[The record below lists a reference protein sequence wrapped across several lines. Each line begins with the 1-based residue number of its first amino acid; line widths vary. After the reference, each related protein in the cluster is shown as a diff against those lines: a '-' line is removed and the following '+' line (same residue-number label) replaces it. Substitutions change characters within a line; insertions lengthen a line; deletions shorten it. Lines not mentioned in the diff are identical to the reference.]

1 MLETGKRV
9 LKQRLDERK
18 RQGTWGRRRTRST
31 PAASTYTTPTQT
43 PSRSGSGRT
52 ESYEWEDEKRHSKE
66 QREGYAPHYAQTRPG
81 PSSRRGSTHDSAK
94 QEEDELM
101 DNLEFFDIGGSPK
114 DLMAYMVKSESELCR
129 LYDEERR
136 KSD

>member
-1 MLETGKRV
+1 
-9 LKQRLDERK
+9 
-18 RQGTWGRRRTRST
+18 
-31 PAASTYTTPTQT
+31 
-43 PSRSGSGRT
+43 
-52 ESYEWEDEKRHSKE
+52 
-66 QREGYAPHYAQTRPG
+66 
-81 PSSRRGSTHDSAK
+81 
-94 QEEDELM
+94 M